1 VKRFIEAYRDTSN
14 PAWLRSAEELLPWF
28 GGWPLLPP
36 GMTSLPD
43 WRPDEPPNV
52 IDLETRPFAWCAVAR
67 RPSL

>member
-1 VKRFIEAYRDTSN
+1 VRRFIEAYQATSN

-43 WRPDEPPNV
+43 WRPETPPTP
-52 IDLETRPFAWCAVAR
+52 IDTETRPFA
-67 RPSL
+67 